1 MSIIK
6 KDYKWNG
13 KLTNRSKT
21 NYIVL
26 HHSAMPMNTA
36 EEIHKSHVNKGWTG
50 IGYHFYVRKDGSIYT
65 GRPIT
70 AVGAHTVNYN
80 SQSIGICFEGNF
92 ETETMCDAQIK
103 AGREVVAYARK
114 QYPNAKIVKHK
125 DLQATACPGKN
136 FPFDKVTQAEAAKEL
151 TEANDIV
158 WELMNGKCK
167 IKITEVDKAVKALD
181 NAKTNKEFES
191 LYWILYKIVNGNK

>member
-26 HHSAMPMNTA
+26 HHSAMAKNTV
-36 EEIHKSHVNKGWTG
+36 EEIHKSHISKGWTG
-50 IGYHFYVRKDGSIYT
+50 IGYHFYIRKDGSIYE

-80 SQSIGICFEGNF
+80 NQSIGICFEGNF
-92 ETETMCDAQIK
+92 EKESMCEAQTK
-103 AGREVVAYARK
+103 AGCELMAYVRK
-114 QYPNAKIVKHK
+114 QYPNAKVVKHK
-125 DLQATACPGKN
+125 DLQATACPGKH
-136 FPFDKVTQAEAAKEL
+136 FPFVTIKKGVKEMTVDEAKKILSQKVGLEEQTIEFLLCYKYGEQLITKLAEAV
-151 TEANDIV
+151 I
-158 WELMNGKCK
+158 
-167 IKITEVDKAVKALD
+167 
-181 NAKTNKEFES
+181 
-191 LYWILYKIVNGNK
+191 